1 MLTPDGHPYL
11 SLVKIPRI
19 SRSPRGTSVVSEE
32 QEPSSSDEREWRE
45 WRARIWSHENEPSVR
60 SSPPP
65 PPPPSCS
72 QQMTQRYYEDLFY
85 QRHGYCYSVRGEG
98 PRASDEESAGMRR
111 STIRRNYVPVCEP
124 TGICVCCLSPH
135 GNRTC
140 ERCWCKPLCRECLPP
155 REHYCPLESGRALA
169 WVVEDSVRD
178 NKNCFVNKVYA
189 SVDKVSYQDSQTR
202 KKISFNEAAMPCA
215 L

>member
-11 SLVKIPRI
+11 SLAKIPRI
-19 SRSPRGTSVVSEE
+19 SRSPREASVVSEE

-45 WRARIWSHENEPSVR
+45 WRARAWSHGNEPPAR

-65 PPPPSCS
+65 PPPQISS
-72 QQMTQRYYEDLFY
+72 QGQTQRYYEDLFY
-85 QRHGYCYSVRGEG
+85 RRHGYRYSPRGES
-98 PRASDEESAGMRR
+98 PRASDDGSAGTRR
-111 STIRRNYVPVCEP
+111 ATVRRNYVLVCEP
-124 TGICVCCLSPH
+124 TGACACCLSRH

-169 WVVEDSVRD
+169 WEVEDYVRD
-178 NKNCFVNKVYA
+178 NKSYFANKVYA

-202 KKISFNEAAMPCA
+202 KRKSLNEAVMPYA